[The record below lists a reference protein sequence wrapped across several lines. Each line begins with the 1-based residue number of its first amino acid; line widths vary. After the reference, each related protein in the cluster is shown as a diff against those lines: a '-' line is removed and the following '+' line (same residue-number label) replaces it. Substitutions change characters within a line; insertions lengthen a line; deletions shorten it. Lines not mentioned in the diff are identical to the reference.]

1 MRMRKKRHFDER
13 LERVSGRLVESPAE
27 YKGKW
32 HELFDNDNPIY
43 IEIGSG
49 KGRFIAGMAKQH
61 PDINFI
67 AVDVIPDCILMALEK
82 TADEEYKNLRFII
95 ADAALL
101 PECFEKDEIDRV
113 YLNFSDPWKKKKQA
127 KRRLTHQN
135 FLNVYKRF
143 LKINGSVCFKTD
155 NRALFEF
162 SLNSFAADRNFLMNN
177 ISLDLHNSDFEGN
190 VMTEYEQKFSEQG
203 MPIYRLEA
211 KLINLEEN
219 ANDNK

>member
-13 LERVSGRLVESPAE
+13 LERVSERLVKNSE
-27 YKGKW
+27 
-32 HELFDNDNPIY
+32 ELRGEWNRLFGNDNPIY

-49 KGRFIAGMAKQH
+49 KGRFISEMARLN
-61 PDINFI
+61 PDVNFI

-82 TADEEYKNLRFII
+82 TAAVDYKNLRFII
-95 ADAALL
+95 SDAAMLA
-101 PECFEKDEIDRV
+101 ECFADGEIDRI

-135 FLNVYKRF
+135 FLDVYKKF
-143 LKINGSVCFKTD
+143 LKKGGSVCFKTD
-155 NRALFEF
+155 NRGLFEF
-162 SLNSFAADRNFLMNN
+162 SLNSFAADRDFKMSN

-211 KLINLEEN
+211 RYSKDDI
-219 ANDNK
+219 

>member
-13 LERVSGRLVESPAE
+13 LERVSERLVKNPEE
-27 YKGKW
+27 LKGDW
-32 HELFDNDNPIY
+32 NRLFGNDNPIY

-49 KGRFIAGMAKQH
+49 KGRFISEMARLN
-61 PDINFI
+61 PDVNFI

-82 TADEEYKNLRFII
+82 TAAVDYKNLRFII
-95 ADAALL
+95 SDAAMLA
-101 PECFEKDEIDRV
+101 ECFADGEIDRI

-135 FLNVYKRF
+135 FLDVYKKF
-143 LKINGSVCFKTD
+143 LKKGGSVCFKTD
-155 NRALFEF
+155 NRGLFEF
-162 SLNSFAADRNFLMNN
+162 SLNSFAADRDFMMSN
-177 ISLDLHNSDFEGN
+177 ILLDLHNSDFEGN

-211 KLINLEEN
+211 RYSKDDI
-219 ANDNK
+219 